1 MKRHSGFLR
10 VYAALEAVG
19 GGGVAKLEPTFF
31 LFFFYFLNVK
41 ISIKQFYSINCFFIY
56 FVLSPLFYPLAL
68 LQLLLARSSH
78 IKSRTKAV
86 THSNIQRLKIS

>member
-1 MKRHSGFLR
+1 MKTHSGFLR

-31 LFFFYFLNVK
+31 FFFFLNVK
-41 ISIKQFYSINCFFIY
+41 ISIKQFYSISCFFIY
-56 FVLSPLFYPLAL
+56 FALSPLFYPLVL

>member
-10 VYAALEAVG
+10 VYTALEAVG
-19 GGGVAKLEPTFF
+19 GGGVAKLEKT
-31 LFFFYFLNVK
+31 
-41 ISIKQFYSINCFFIY
+41 IY
-56 FVLSPLFYPLAL
+56 FAFSPLFYPLVL